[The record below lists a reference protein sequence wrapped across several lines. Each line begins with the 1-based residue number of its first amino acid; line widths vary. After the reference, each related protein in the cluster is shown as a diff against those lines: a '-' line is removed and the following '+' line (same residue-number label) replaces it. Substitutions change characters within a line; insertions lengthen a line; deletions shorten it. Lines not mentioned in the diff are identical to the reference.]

1 MKFKILK
8 VKLYNF
14 LLLAS
19 TVVFSQTSLAQSLPS
34 ELKPSY
40 IPNIAEGSA
49 EDKIYSFSGN
59 LIITMVQVVGGVAI
73 VLIIFNGI
81 KYTVSRGE
89 DSEIEQSKTNLL
101 WIIGGLVLIMISYV
115 VIRFVVKITLLV
127 DEVN

>member
-8 VKLYNF
+8 VQFYRA
-14 LLLAS
+14 LLAFS
-19 TVVFSQTSLAQSLPS
+19 TLLFSQTSLAQTLPS

-40 IPNIAEGSA
+40 IPNVGDGSA

-59 LIITMVQVVGGVAI
+59 LIITMVQIVGGVAI

-81 KYTVSRGE
+81 KYTLSRGE
-89 DSEIEQSKTNLL
+89 DTEIEASKTNLL
-101 WIIGGLVLIMISYV
+101 WIMGGLILIMISYV
-115 VIRFVVKITLLV
+115 VIRFVIKITLLA